1 VAAVEGLFTMD
12 DQPHLIGGRLSGA
25 GERPDPY
32 DRRTAAFPATV
43 TTADK
48 YWPPVGRIDAAHGDK
63 NLVCACPDI
72 NDYA

>member
-1 VAAVEGLFTMD
+1 LYDGPSDST
-12 DQPHLIGGRLSGA
+12 PPGSPGA